1 MAAFLSS
8 HRGELQ
14 PQRALVLGLDTLG
27 AGTPIVLRA
36 EATLVE
42 HDYRA
47 EDLELA
53 DAGAARAG
61 LAPPERWRLGTWT
74 DPVLATFS
82 GVPTISL
89 LSMGPGYLPE
99 HHLPTD
105 TPERVDWN
113 SVERCL
119 RLAGG
124 IVAELDARR
133 ESSPAGPA
141 PSPRAS

>member
-1 MAAFLSS
+1 MGGMAAFLRA
-8 HRGELQ
+8 HAPELHAE
-14 PQRALVLGLDTLG
+14 RTLVVGLDTLG

-36 EATLVE
+36 EATLLE
-42 HDYRA
+42 HRYRA

-61 LAPPERWRLGTWT
+61 EPPPERWRLGTWT
-74 DPVLATFS
+74 DPVLAAFS
-82 GVPTISL
+82 GLPAISL

-105 TPERVDWN
+105 TPERVDWDC
-113 SVERCL
+113 VERCV

-124 IVAELDARR
+124 IVEELSARHSV
-133 ESSPAGPA
+133 E
-141 PSPRAS
+141 